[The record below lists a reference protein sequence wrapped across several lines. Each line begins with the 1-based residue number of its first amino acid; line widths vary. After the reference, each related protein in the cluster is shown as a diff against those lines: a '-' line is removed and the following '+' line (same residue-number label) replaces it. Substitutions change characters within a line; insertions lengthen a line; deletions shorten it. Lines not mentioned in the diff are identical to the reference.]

1 MIPPSDIPAITA
13 LHDEYGLTAKEA
25 LVVLLL
31 YQGGIILR
39 ERIRDV
45 YCDYPTTTPVEARS
59 AIKRIRAKVR
69 PHITICTHYGIG
81 YEMTPEARKTVQKI
95 IKGSWKNG
103 EEKAERRSGADIV
116 GFAHNMAGRAKNLV
130 PHGTLHQRRR

>member
-95 IKGSWKNG
+95 I
-103 EEKAERRSGADIV
+103 RRHHDPVPNHHSGAQDAS
-116 GFAHNMAGRAKNLV
+116 GAESL
-130 PHGTLHQRRR
+130 